1 MAKFSFADTLA
12 KLKATPPGKEASMYG
27 PLRDVFVHVLGYSAA
42 DVDIDTTG
50 EGGRPDVTARAQA
63 GFADASG
70 KPAKID
76 WVVIEAKD
84 EQGCFKDPLI
94 RESIFEKKAKYVG
107 AHTAWFVMVE
117 PEFWVV
123 RPVGGGVLT
132 ADADIEIPTA
142 GLTEA
147 QFKELA
153 VGLLASRAGVSV
165 QLERFRAGDT
175 SMIAIEKLSTTD
187 PTPTKRLLNRI
198 RLNRKRFFQ
207 QIRESTVHLQSAVL
221 GAFNRLVPEIKEYA
235 VAAEAFWAEFG
246 KADDGFDEH
255 ALTLRGMP
263 KGPEAV
269 RKHDRES
276 ARLKRAFS
284 KSPHVARLAVGGLP
298 EFQARTGV
306 EDAKLKDLFAIETA
320 NLILARVLLLRFFE
334 DHKFFG
340 ETRYVCNGGVA
351 AFQNMR
357 SYFKASYAEL
367 LEHAYKEGSRLYATA
382 FEATELDWI
391 FGAQDEA
398 LSSAIELTLFRFARP
413 DFTTIR
419 GDILTG
425 IYDRFMDRDQR
436 KKLGEFYTPPS
447 IARYMIQRMGITRD
461 SRVLDPACGSG
472 TFLIESYRAMVGDD
486 LERGAAEYTD
496 VLATFSRIAG
506 NDLNTFSAVLTQIQ
520 MLWQILSM
528 KDEIETLGF
537 PDVLVTAKV
546 NSLVERDQWAVLDR
560 FAEIDQSDYDAVI
573 GNPPYVR
580 SERSAQALDTRS
592 QKEFERGRAN
602 FPGVSS
608 KLNAYALFLY
618 RALDRWARPVDDH
631 GTAGKVGFIL
641 PVSLFD
647 GNETGPLRNLFKP
660 GGRWAIRELVDL
672 EIIYRKVFDADV
684 LPAIIIVENRSAT
697 TDDTVSIRFADASCV
712 LPHDGD
718 SLPEFN
724 LAGLPEAVVPYA
736 DLFSPDGRILT
747 RVTPARLAIL
757 RKLWM
762 QSTFAEVA
770 KPYWV
775 RRDKSKI
782 VEWVEQQPAQ
792 PALWEARRMIAGGI
806 AFRGAKSQRV
816 GGIDVFK
823 GENII
828 ATELQGDAALT
839 NADLDKVDDVSLW
852 RFQSIHPARGLAVAQ
867 VAHCPNGVVFDP
879 AKQAFTNTATILLPR
894 NELAHVPF
902 DLLLLSNVYVWF
914 YAIGARMGVLR
925 TQRSHIYPTNLAFLP
940 WNDALAT
947 RSTEIEAMRASVVD
961 ACTHRLAAAESL
973 RAALTALGFAT
984 VKSRLQADADAR
996 VVFGDNFLDGG
1007 YESVVGAVTVFK
1019 ADDSTRVTVSDD
1031 AFDWVDTNRPDIA
1044 QGIALALAQRA
1055 GETVTKSVL
1064 LNLPIPGAASERQQ
1078 WEAVVAAHGEQA
1090 LIDAMDVAIGALDV
1104 VVGDSLGLD
1113 PADIA
1118 ALQQD
1123 LVSDPFLRGIRPRYP
1138 GTVTRKMGFRKGL
1151 DSASRYE

>member
-27 PLRDVFVHVLGYSAA
+27 PLRDVFVHVLGYPAA

-50 EGGRPDVTARAQA
+50 EGGRPDVTARAPA
-63 GFADASG
+63 GFRDASG
-70 KPAKID
+70 KPARID
-76 WVVIEAKD
+76 WVVVEAKD
-84 EQGCFKDPLI
+84 EPGSFRDPMK

-117 PEFWVV
+117 PDFWVL
-123 RPVGGGVLT
+123 RAVGGGVLT
-132 ADADIEIPTA
+132 ADADIEIDTA
-142 GLTEA
+142 GLTEL
-147 QFKELA
+147 QLKELA

-175 SMIAIEKLSTTD
+175 SMIAVEKLSITD
-187 PTPTKRLLNRI
+187 PAPTKRLLNRV

-221 GAFNRLVPEIKEYA
+221 AAFNRLEPEIIA
-235 VAAEAFWAEFG
+235 FSTAATAFWTEFG
-246 KADDGFDEH
+246 KADDGFEEH
-255 ALTLRGMP
+255 TLTLRGQP
-263 KGPEAV
+263 KGPETV
-269 RKHDRES
+269 RKHDRDS
-276 ARLKRAFS
+276 ARLKRTFAR
-284 KSPHVARLAVGGLP
+284 SPHVARLAVSGLP

-306 EDAKLKDLFAIETA
+306 EDAKLKELFAIETA

-334 DHKFFG
+334 DHQFFG

-357 SYFKASYAEL
+357 NYFKASYAEL
-367 LEHAYKEGSRLYATA
+367 LEHAYKEGSRLYSTA

-391 FGAQDEA
+391 FGAQDEG

-447 IARYMIQRMGITRD
+447 IARYMIQRMGVSRD

-486 LERGAAEYTD
+486 VERGAAEYSD

-506 NDLNTFSAVLTQIQ
+506 NDLNTFSAVQIQ
-520 MLWQILSM
+520 MLWQILAM
-528 KDEIETLGF
+528 KDEIEKQGF

-546 NSLVERDQWAVLDR
+546 NSLVERDQFTALDR
-560 FAEIDQSDYDAVI
+560 FSDIDQADYDAVI

-580 SERSAQALDTRS
+580 SERSAQALDVRS

-618 RALDRWARPVDDH
+618 RALDRWARPPDEQ
-631 GTAGKVGFIL
+631 GRAGKVGFIL

-647 GNETGPLRNLFKP
+647 GNETAPLRTLFAP

-672 EIIYRKVFDADV
+672 EIIYRQVFDADV
-684 LPAIIIVENRSAT
+684 LPAIFIVENRPAT
-697 TDDTVSIRFADASCV
+697 DQDTVSIRFADASCV
-712 LPHDGD
+712 LPHDAD

-724 LAGLPEAVVPYA
+724 LGALPEAVVPYA

-757 RKLWM
+757 RKLWA
-762 QSTFAEVA
+762 QQTFADVA

-775 RRDKSKI
+775 RKEKSKI
-782 VEWVEQQPAQ
+782 VEWVDQLPAQ
-792 PALWEARRMIAGGI
+792 PALWDLRRMIAGGV
-806 AFRGAKSQRV
+806 AFRGNKSQCA

-828 ATELQGDAALT
+828 ATELQGEPALT
-839 NADLDKVDDVSLW
+839 DADFDKIDDVSLW
-852 RFQSIHPARGLAVAQ
+852 RFRDIHPARGLAVAQ
-867 VAHCPNGVVFDP
+867 MAHCPNGVMFDP
-879 AKQAFTNTATILLPR
+879 AAEAFTNTATILLPR

-914 YAIGARMGVLR
+914 YALGARMGVLR
-925 TQRSHIYPTNLAFLP
+925 TQRSHVYPTNLAFLP
-940 WNDALAT
+940 WNAALAT
-947 RSTEIEAMRASVVD
+947 RSAEIEALRASVVS
-961 ACTHRLAAAESL
+961 ACTHRLAAADSL
-973 RAALTALGFAT
+973 KTALADLKYAN
-984 VKSRLQADADAR
+984 VKARLQADADAR
-996 VVFGDNFLDGG
+996 VMFGDNFSDGG
-1007 YESVVGAVTVFK
+1007 YETVIGEVSV
-1019 ADDSTRVTVSDD
+1019 ADVDGHTRVLLS
-1031 AFDWVDTNRPDIA
+1031 AEGLDWLDCNRPEIA
-1044 QGIALALAQRA
+1044 HGLALALGQRV
-1055 GETVTKSVL
+1055 GEEVTRSQL
-1064 LNLPIPGAASERQQ
+1064 LNMSIPVSKAESNHWLE
-1078 WEAVVAAHGEQA
+1078 VVAGHGEAALAQA
-1090 LIDAMDVAIGALDV
+1090 MEDAIGALDAI
-1104 VVGDSLGLD
+1104 VGECLSLD
-1113 PADIA
+1113 PADITS
-1118 ALQQD
+1118 LQQD
-1123 LVSDPFLRGIRPRYP
+1123 LTTDPFLRGIRPRYP

>member
-27 PLRDVFVHVLGYSAA
+27 PLRDVFVHVLGYPAA

-50 EGGRPDVTARAQA
+50 EGGRPDVTARAPS
-63 GFADASG
+63 GFGDASG
-70 KPAKID
+70 KQARID
-76 WVVIEAKD
+76 WVVVEAKD
-84 EQGCFKDPLI
+84 EPGSFRDPAK
-94 RESIFEKKAKYVG
+94 REAIFEQKAKYVG

-117 PEFWVV
+117 PDFWVL
-123 RPVGGGVLT
+123 RAVGGGVLT
-132 ADADIEIPTA
+132 ADADIEIDA
-142 GLTEA
+142 NGLTET
-147 QFKELA
+147 QFKQLA
-153 VGLLASRAGVSV
+153 VALLASGAGVSV
-165 QLERFRAGDT
+165 QLERFRGGDI
-175 SMIAIEKLSTTD
+175 SMIAIEKLSITD
-187 PTPTKRLLNRI
+187 ANPTKRVVNRV

-221 GAFNRLVPEIKEYA
+221 GAFNRLEPQIKAYA
-235 VAAEAFWAEFG
+235 TAADAFWTEFG
-246 KADDGFDEH
+246 KADDGFEEH
-255 ALTLRGMP
+255 TLTLRGQP

-269 RKHDRES
+269 RKHDRDS
-276 ARLKRAFS
+276 AQLKRSFS
-284 KSPHVARLAVGGLP
+284 KAPHVARLAVSGLP

-306 EDAKLKDLFAIETA
+306 EDAKLKELFAIETA

-357 SYFKASYAEL
+357 NYFKSSYSEL

-391 FGAQDEA
+391 FGAQDEG

-472 TFLIESYRAMVGDD
+472 TFLIESYRAMVGND
-486 LERGAAEYTD
+486 LERGAAEYSD
-496 VLATFSRIAG
+496 VLTTFSRIAG

-520 MLWQILSM
+520 MLWQILAM
-528 KDEIETLGF
+528 KDEIEKQGF

-546 NSLVERDQWAVLDR
+546 NSLVERDQWTALDR
-560 FAEIDQSDYDAVI
+560 FAEIDQADYDAVI

-580 SERSAQALDTRS
+580 SERSAQALDARS
-592 QKEFERGRAN
+592 QKEFERGRAG
-602 FPGVSS
+602 FAGVSS

-618 RALDRWARPVDDH
+618 RALDRWARPADEE
-631 GTAGKVGFIL
+631 GNAGKVGFIL

-647 GNETGPLRNLFKP
+647 GNETAALRSLFAVS
-660 GGRWAIRELVDL
+660 GRWAIRELVDL
-672 EIIYRKVFDADV
+672 EIIYRQVFDADV
-684 LPAIIIVENRSAT
+684 LPAIIIVENRPAT
-697 TDDTVSIRFADASCV
+697 AEDTVSIRFADASCV
-712 LPHDGD
+712 LPHDAD

-724 LAGLPEAVVPYA
+724 LGALPEATVPYA

-747 RVTPARLAIL
+747 RVTPDRLAIL
-757 RKLWM
+757 RKLWT
-762 QSTFAEVA
+762 QQTFADVA

-775 RRDKSKI
+775 RKDKSKI
-782 VEWVEQQPAQ
+782 VEWVDQVPAQ
-792 PALWEARRMIAGGI
+792 PAQWDMRRMIAGGV
-806 AFRGAKSQRV
+806 AFRGNKAQRA

-828 ATELQGDAALT
+828 AAELQGEPALT
-839 NADLDKVDDVSLW
+839 DADFDQIDDVSLW
-852 RFQSIHPARGLAVAQ
+852 RFRNIHPARGLAVAQ
-867 VAHCPNGVVFDP
+867 MAHCPNGVMFNP
-879 AKQAFTNTATILLPR
+879 ATQAFTNTATILLPR
-894 NELAHVPF
+894 DEFAHVPF

-914 YAIGARMGVLR
+914 YALGARMGVLR
-925 TQRSHIYPTNLAFLP
+925 TQRSHVYPTNLAFLP
-940 WNDALAT
+940 WNATLAS
-947 RSTEIEAMRASVVD
+947 RSAQIEALRDRVVN

-973 RAALTALGFAT
+973 RNALADLKFAT
-984 VKSRLQADADAR
+984 VKMRLQADADAR
-996 VVFGDNFLDGG
+996 VMFGDNLTDGG
-1007 YESVVGAVTVFK
+1007 YETVVGDVSEVVVDGNSRVLLA
-1019 ADDSTRVTVSDD
+1019 ADGL
-1031 AFDWVDTNRPDIA
+1031 DWVDCNRPDIA
-1044 QGIALALAQRA
+1044 HGLALALGQRV
-1055 GETVTKSVL
+1055 GDEVTKSQL
-1064 LNLPIPGAASERQQ
+1064 LNLPVAGSMAERDRWNQ
-1078 WEAVVAAHGEQA
+1078 VVADHGEAA
-1090 LIDAMDVAIGALDV
+1090 LAQAMDAAIGALDAL
-1104 VVGDSLGLD
+1104 VGDCLGLNA
-1113 PADIA
+1113 ADIA
-1118 ALQQD
+1118 SLQQD
-1123 LVSDPFLRGIRPRYP
+1123 LATDPFLRGIRPRYP